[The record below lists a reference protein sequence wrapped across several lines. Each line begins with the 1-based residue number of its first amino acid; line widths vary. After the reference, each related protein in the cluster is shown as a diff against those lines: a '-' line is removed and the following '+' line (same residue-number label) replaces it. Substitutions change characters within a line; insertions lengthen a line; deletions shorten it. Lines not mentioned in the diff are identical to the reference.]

1 MPILNIHLVDGQYAQ
16 EQHERLLLETSRF
29 FAEVLRC
36 PIDRVRVFI
45 ELHRADLTAIGGVL
59 ASREAR
65 RAPYFHFIV
74 LEGRSVDDRQRLL
87 GGFTDL
93 IVDILCVPRELVR
106 GGVIRIHPE
115 DWAIGGEPASVKRAD
130 EVKARADAA
139 LRTARPLESRD

>member
-1 MPILNIHLVDGQYAQ
+1 MPVLNIHLVDGQYAH

-36 PIDRVRVFI
+36 PINRVRVFI
-45 ELHRADLTAIGGVL
+45 ELHRADLTAVGGIPV
-59 ASREAR
+59 SRESI

-74 LEGRSVDDRQRLL
+74 LEGRSLEDRQRLL
-87 GGFTDL
+87 RGFTDL

-106 GGVIRIHPE
+106 GGVIRVHPE

-130 EVKARADAA
+130 EVKARAEATCQPAA
-139 LRTARPLESRD
+139 PTR